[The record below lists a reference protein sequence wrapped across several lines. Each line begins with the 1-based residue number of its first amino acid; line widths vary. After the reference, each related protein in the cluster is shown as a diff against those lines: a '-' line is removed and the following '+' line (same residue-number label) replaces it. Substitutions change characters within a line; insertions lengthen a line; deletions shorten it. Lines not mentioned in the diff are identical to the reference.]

1 MHVPRVFSLLGV
13 GQRRYATLVAMLGG
27 RRGIPGRARC
37 CRSTHAKCHGM
48 LTHETASIRQDEGN
62 LRVIPATDPM
72 SGYLPV
78 GRYTCTLEEV
88 QRVFV
93 EDSQFAGSV
102 TRRKLFAGLVR
113 YMAEWE
119 RLEDMV
125 GTSDVLRRIW
135 VGGSFTTAKLDPD
148 DVDVSPILDGPK
160 LDAIKGK
167 PGCGKI
173 SKLFGNRESVV
184 RDFGVEPFPVTWW
197 PVTTMHAREIS
208 ILEHD
213 YVLVRGLM
221 DDFWQRVRSSPVKG
235 PLTVADSAPR
245 RGYLEVIR
253 DGLGGSL
260 SSAAA

>member
-1 MHVPRVFSLLGV
+1 M
-13 GQRRYATLVAMLGG
+13 
-27 RRGIPGRARC
+27 IP
-37 CRSTHAKCHGM
+37 T
-48 LTHETASIRQDEGN
+48 
-62 LRVIPATDPM
+62 TDPA
-72 SGYLPV
+72 SGNLPV

-88 QRVFV
+88 QQAFV
-93 EDSQFAGSV
+93 DDPQFAGSS
-102 TRRKLFAGLVR
+102 TRQRLFKGLVR

-119 RLEDMV
+119 RLEEMV

-135 VGGSFTTAKLDPD
+135 VGGSFTTSKLHPE

-167 PGCGKI
+167 PGCGKM
-173 SKLFGNRESVV
+173 SKLFENRDSVV

-208 ILEHD
+208 IFEHD
-213 YVLVRGLM
+213 YVLARGLM

-235 PLTVADSAPR
+235 PLTVADSEPR

-253 DGLGGSL
+253 DGIGGSL
-260 SSAAA
+260 SPAAA

>member
-1 MHVPRVFSLLGV
+1 M
-13 GQRRYATLVAMLGG
+13 
-27 RRGIPGRARC
+27 
-37 CRSTHAKCHGM
+37 
-48 LTHETASIRQDEGN
+48 
-62 LRVIPATDPM
+62 IPATDPM

-135 VGGSFTTAKLDPD
+135 VGGSFTSAKLDPD

-173 SKLFGNRESVV
+173 GKLFGNREPGTGNREPGTGNREPGVGCTGFRGRAV
-184 RDFGVEPFPVTWW
+184 PGHLVARHDDACARD
-197 PVTTMHAREIS
+197 I
-208 ILEHD
+208 
-213 YVLVRGLM
+213 
-221 DDFWQRVRSSPVKG
+221 
-235 PLTVADSAPR
+235 DSR
-245 RGYLEVIR
+245 T
-253 DGLGGSL
+253 
-260 SSAAA
+260 